1 MTADGRVE
9 TILGRRELPVGGLVD
24 AHGHL
29 WIAPPPGVPED
40 APVLDREDAIAE
52 ELGAFA
58 AAGGAAVV
66 DCQPPGAGRLLLAID
81 ISAMA
86 STFAAAGIT
95 RRSTI
100 EE

>member
-1 MTADGRVE
+1 MTTDGRVE
-9 TILGRRELPVGGLVD
+9 TVLGRRELPVGGLVD

-40 APVLDREDAIAE
+40 APVLDREESIAE

-66 DCQPPGAGRLLLAID
+66 TRPP
-81 ISAMA
+81 
-86 STFAAAGIT
+86 
-95 RRSTI
+95 
-100 EE
+100 